1 MKLQEREK
9 DKDKKLTENL
19 EIKDKRCILNL
30 DLEPFRSWVQQN
42 YYPSTNF
49 QYLAV
54 REEKMLTKI
63 LIASTLIRN

>member
-30 DLEPFRSWVQQN
+30 DLKPFRSWVQQN